1 MVATEGRGGRMADGL
16 LEAVRGLHLAHTGW
30 CGAWEAGPRS
40 AAELREAA
48 THYERASALHTA
60 QAGKATLAGN
70 AALLRGKAA
79 AMQV

>member
-48 THYERASALHTA
+48 THYDRV
-60 QAGKATLAGN
+60 
-70 AALLRGKAA
+70 AALEHAPEVKAA
-79 AMQV
+79 LADFAAQCRIRAMQRS

>member
-1 MVATEGRGGRMADGL
+1 MVATEGRWGRMADGL

-48 THYERASALHTA
+48 AHCQRAAALHSA
-60 QAGKATLAGN
+60 PVRKAELAE
-70 AALLRGKAA
+70 AA
-79 AMQV
+79 ASCRRQARAM

>member
-1 MVATEGRGGRMADGL
+1 MADGL

-48 THYERASALHTA
+48 THYERA
-60 QAGKATLAGN
+60 
-70 AALLRGKAA
+70 AALSPAPAVKAEYADCA
-79 AMQV
+79 ARCLLDAMLQR

>member
-48 THYERASALHTA
+48 THYERAAALCPAPAVKA
-60 QAGKATLAGN
+60 QLAGN
-70 AALLRGKAA
+70 AAWCR
-79 AMQV
+79 QVAI